1 MSKHDPLALYHAVM
15 GEAWAEDDLKAK
27 GGRARA
33 AERQARSFKRAGQP
47 SVRNIIKAAKGS
59 RAAVFKRIRN
69 GGCKTL
75 SSLGNQLD
83 YVNDKAVF
91 TYSNQINSLE
101 AGDRLSEDQK
111 AAIMEQWSGTWRGTS
126 KLGFTSHMLLSFP
139 KEVSAEQVQGIALD
153 WCEHFFESGHYG
165 DKWDYMI
172 AVHTDRDHPHAHI
185 LLNNRGS
192 VMGEWFACWAK
203 GNMSPQLMR
212 EKQAE
217 IAEGYGVAL
226 HATTRL
232 ERGLTDKPAGLEEI
246 YAAKA
251 EDRRPMGT
259 ALSEP
264 EAERARAAIV
274 GFVEEYTDIADLL
287 ESIDKSELAEAV
299 RLMRLRLSSG
309 IAWNVEQG
317 EMDMGEIKTVGEA
330 IEFAEAQI
338 DGIRGRA
345 EELIGVERAEF
356 EAKAAPVLAEFYQ
369 MVPDPERREAYNQ
382 ELVEIYPPG
391 AGAVDLADRF
401 VDAAQRETLAQ
412 VLQAGQDLGL
422 DTEDVLARMKTG
434 GTKNHG
440 LAQDWINRDLRAIL
454 AKEGIELDQSSAQEF
469 DAALEKLGGFQTRL
483 GTALGIEME
492 SPFDIV
498 ATAQRDAG
506 LQTEMGQDMETQ
518 DGKTIAEAE
527 REQAILQGIKEEVS
541 RLRGQGYSKAYIS
554 ERSFDIE
561 ETVVAQI
568 EIAQQTELVLT
579 DLKNGVAAQ
588 FDNEPDAYTVFEPV
602 IVSLEM
608 FENPDNRASRGIYL
622 EELTTGLNDLIAE
635 RDAGNLSQDQLTKA
649 DILIAA
655 VLDRHFDDM
664 IRAVE
669 IEYEEPHYGE
679 ARIERLKEIAA
690 SFGNKVSEAD
700 LEDVETPNAYIR
712 QLAENLRDGDMT
724 EEQTDTIQ
732 RALVSE
738 LHHELGDEGMA
749 DLDRGNWD
757 VLEGVLPAKVDQISV
772 TQKYLEITAEERGD
786 ADLADLAGDLHQERA
801 RARAEELILEH
812 KTDPGLD
819 DDLSL

>member
-1 MSKHDPLALYHAVM
+1 
-15 GEAWAEDDLKAK
+15 
-27 GGRARA
+27 
-33 AERQARSFKRAGQP
+33 
-47 SVRNIIKAAKGS
+47 
-59 RAAVFKRIRN
+59 
-69 GGCKTL
+69 
-75 SSLGNQLD
+75 
-83 YVNDKAVF
+83 
-91 TYSNQINSLE
+91 
-101 AGDRLSEDQK
+101 
-111 AAIMEQWSGTWRGTS
+111 
-126 KLGFTSHMLLSFP
+126 
-139 KEVSAEQVQGIALD
+139 
-153 WCEHFFESGHYG
+153 
-165 DKWDYMI
+165 
-172 AVHTDRDHPHAHI
+172 
-185 LLNNRGS
+185 
-192 VMGEWFACWAK
+192 
-203 GNMSPQLMR
+203 
-212 EKQAE
+212 
-217 IAEGYGVAL
+217 
-226 HATTRL
+226 
-232 ERGLTDKPAGLEEI
+232 
-246 YAAKA
+246 
-251 EDRRPMGT
+251 
-259 ALSEP
+259 
-264 EAERARAAIV
+264 
-274 GFVEEYTDIADLL
+274 
-287 ESIDKSELAEAV
+287 
-299 RLMRLRLSSG
+299 
-309 IAWNVEQG
+309 
-317 EMDMGEIKTVGEA
+317 MGEIKTVGEA